1 MTTNKKSLFLL
12 LGISLIAQAPTSLV
26 GGLIGIGPF
35 TDTGDMTAT
44 MNSIAGNISGVYAGM
59 FLQIVTSLVIIA
71 LAVAL
76 YQTGKGAGKT
86 AAMIAFGL
94 YLTEAIV
101 HFVGQFVI
109 FGIAEVSRQFVI
121 TGDTSLLTTA
131 KLLFASR
138 DFIGAI
144 TMMPF
149 GIGAILFYF
158 LITKAKVIP
167 KWLGIWG
174 MVTVS
179 FILVGWLLEAFKVVS
194 VPFALYA
201 PYVPWE
207 WVAGI
212 YILVKSLSN
221 KLRYRS
227 TVLK

>member
-1 MTTNKKSLFLL
+1 MNKKSLHLL
-12 LGISLIAQAPTSLV
+12 LGLALVTQATTSLV

-35 TDTGDMTAT
+35 TNTGNMADT
-44 MNSIAGNISGVYAGM
+44 MNSIAGNIGAVYAGI

-71 LAVAL
+71 LAAAL
-76 YQTGKGAGKT
+76 YQAGKSVSKST
-86 AAMIAFGL
+86 AIIAFGC

-101 HFVGQFVI
+101 HFVGQVVI
-109 FGIAEVSRQFVI
+109 FGIAEVSRQFVS
-121 TGDTSLLTTA
+121 TGDASLLTTV
-131 KLLFASR
+131 KLLFATR

-149 GIGAILFYF
+149 GLGAILFYF

-174 MVTVS
+174 IVTVS
-179 FILVGWLLEAFKVVS
+179 FILVGWSLEAFNVVS
-194 VPFALYA
+194 VPFALYV

-212 YILVKSLSN
+212 YILVKGLSS
-221 KLRYRS
+221 KS
-227 TVLK
+227 SVIADSGITF